1 LRGMERLMTEMLA
14 TRDVDPRDRAA
25 RLHAA
30 GDALA
35 SIALQL
41 GWTILQPLPSAV
53 DPRGMADIATQLQA
67 INAWLVRGPE

>member
-1 LRGMERLMTEMLA
+1 MTEMLA
-14 TRDVDPRDRAA
+14 TRDIDPRDRTA

-41 GWTILQPLPSAV
+41 GWTILRPLPSAV
-53 DPRGMADIATQLQA
+53 DPRGIADIATHLQA
-67 INAWLVRGPE
+67 INAWLLRGSE

>member
-1 LRGMERLMTEMLA
+1 
-14 TRDVDPRDRAA
+14 
-25 RLHAA
+25 
-30 GDALA
+30 
-35 SIALQL
+35 L